1 MAANTSLTR
10 ECLEL
15 ILRLGEAMDRKRAEP
30 PIEVSPHSS
39 LPVKSEV
46 EPVELSGSERLYAGH
61 D

>member
-15 ILRLGEAMDRKRAEP
+15 ILRLGEAMDRKRATP
-30 PIEVSPHSS
+30 PTQVAPHS
-39 LPVKSEV
+39 LPAPSEV
-46 EPVELSGSERLYAGH
+46 EPVEPSGSERLYAGH